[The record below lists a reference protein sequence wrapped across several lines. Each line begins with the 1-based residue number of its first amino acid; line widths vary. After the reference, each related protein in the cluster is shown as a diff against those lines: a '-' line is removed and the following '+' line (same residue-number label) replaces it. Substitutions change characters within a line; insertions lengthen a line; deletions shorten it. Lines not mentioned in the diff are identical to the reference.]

1 MATVA
6 DRPPARKGRAPRP
19 AAPSPAA
26 LPEGWQPGG
35 AAPPVAPPSPA
46 EAPAP
51 AASPERHG
59 ICRLTL
65 RIGGTD
71 YRLRRFPPA
80 PGSGLMAIWTLRKI
94 QADPGRAPVAY
105 AVASDGCESKCAC
118 PDHSVDGA
126 RCKHIMAL
134 VALRL
139 IPGEE
144 GGAL

>member
-6 DRPPARKGRAPRP
+6 DSPRARKPRAPRP

-26 LPEGWQPGG
+26 LPEGWEPGG
-35 AAPPVAPPSPA
+35 AAPPQPS

-51 AASPERHG
+51 AAPTERHG

-71 YRLRRFPPA
+71 YRLRPFPPV
-80 PGSGLMAIWTLRKI
+80 PGSGLVAIWTLRKF
-94 QADPGRAPVAY
+94 QDDPGRAPVAY
-105 AVASDGCESKCAC
+105 AVASDGCETKCTC
-118 PDHSVDGA
+118 PDHTLNGA

-134 VALRL
+134 IALRL
-139 IPGEE
+139 IPAEE